1 MKIRNYSSQDFE
13 KCIQL
18 FIEVFNNEP
27 WNDKWSRVKAESYLH
42 DYIHTPGFKGVVA
55 EQDEVTYGF
64 IFGVS
69 KRWWSADEFFI
80 NEMCVKSSQQ
90 RSGIGTSMLNYL
102 AEELKSEGIEN
113 MTLLTNRDI
122 PAEQFYKK
130 MDLKKLRESY
140 FYPRNISPSVI
151 KKE

>member
-1 MKIRNYSSQDFE
+1 MNIRKYSSHDFE
-13 KCIQL
+13 QCIHL

-42 DYIHTPGFKGVVA
+42 DYIHTPGFKGVIA
-55 EQDEVTYGF
+55 EEHEVIHGF

-130 MDLKKLRESY
+130 NGFEEIERIIFLSKKY
-140 FYPRNISPSVI
+140 
-151 KKE
+151 